1 MARSE
6 GRPPGC
12 KAAMLLA
19 CLACLSLGS
28 IARAESGVP
37 ARVIS
42 LELYDAIQPVTAQYV
57 KQSLARAD
65 RENAALVILSL
76 DTPGGLVQSTQEIVK
91 AITGSRVPVVVFVSG
106 SHAASAGFFITMAAD
121 VAVMAPGTR
130 FGAAH
135 PVGIFQ
141 AGDKQ
146 GEGAVLLQK
155 VENDLAAWIRTLAQN
170 RGRNV
175 SLAEEAVR
183 SSRAFTEQEALE
195 GHLIDFVLPTQAAI
209 LKQLDGKTIRR
220 FGGEELKLSLSE
232 IRVEPVRMSAR
243 DRFLSWIADP
253 EYVLFL
259 LILGVLGLYAEFTH
273 PGLIFPGV
281 LGALC
286 LLCFAAAVQ
295 ILPIN
300 YVGLLLVLLGV
311 ILFILELKVVSHGIL
326 TVGGIVSLLLGTLM
340 LFRREEA
347 RGLEVP
353 FWSAGGVALSAA
365 LLMAFLTQR
374 ILWAHR
380 QQVTTGLE
388 GLVGTLGEAL
398 SDLNPTGRV
407 FVHGETW
414 NATSTSPV
422 VSGKQVKVMRVQG
435 MMLEVEEFRTPADP
449 LSRRMA

>member
-1 MARSE
+1 
-6 GRPPGC
+6 
-12 KAAMLLA
+12 
-19 CLACLSLGS
+19 
-28 IARAESGVP
+28 
-37 ARVIS
+37 
-42 LELYDAIQPVTAQYV
+42 
-57 KQSLARAD
+57 
-65 RENAALVILSL
+65 
-76 DTPGGLVQSTQEIVK
+76 
-91 AITGSRVPVVVFVSG
+91 
-106 SHAASAGFFITMAAD
+106 
-121 VAVMAPGTR
+121 
-130 FGAAH
+130 
-135 PVGIFQ
+135 
-141 AGDKQ
+141 
-146 GEGAVLLQK
+146 

-259 LILGVLGLYAEFTH
+259 LILGVLGLHAEFTH

-286 LLCFAAAVQ
+286 PLCFAAAVQ

-374 ILWAHR
+374 IVWAHR

-414 NATSTSPV
+414 SATSTSPV

>member
-6 GRPPGC
+6 GCHPLWR
-12 KAAMLLA
+12 ARILLA
-19 CLACLSLGS
+19 FLIGLAGGS
-28 IARAESGVP
+28 IVRGEPGGTP
-37 ARVIS
+37 RVIT
-42 LELYDAIQPVTAQYV
+42 LELFEAIQPVTAQYV
-57 KQSLARAD
+57 KQALQQAD
-65 RENAALVILSL
+65 RANCALVILSL
-76 DTPGGLVQSTQEIVK
+76 DTPGGLVLSTQEIVK
-91 AITGSRVPVVVFVSG
+91 AITGSKVPVVVFVSG
-106 SHAASAGFFITMAAD
+106 SHAASAGFFITLAAD

-141 AGDKQ
+141 AGEKGGKAD
-146 GEGAVLLQK
+146 VLLQK
-155 VENDLAAWIRTLAQN
+155 AENDLAAWIRTLAQN

-183 SSRAFTEQEALE
+183 SSRAFTEQEALA
-195 GHLIDFVLPTQAAI
+195 GGLIDYILPSQAAI
-209 LKQLDGKTIRR
+209 LQQLDGRTIRR
-220 FGGEELKLSLSE
+220 FTGEKVRLGLAAA
-232 IRVEPVRMSAR
+232 RVERVRMSAR

-281 LGALC
+281 FGALC

-311 ILFILELKVVSHGIL
+311 ALFILELKVVSHGIL
-326 TVGGIVSLLLGTLM
+326 TVGGIAALMLGALM

-347 RGLEVP
+347 QGLEVP
-353 FWSAGGVALSAA
+353 LWSAGGLALAAA
-365 LLMAFLTQR
+365 LLMAFLTHR

-388 GLVGTLGEAL
+388 GLVGSLGEAL

-407 FVHGETW
+407 FVHGESW
-414 NATSTSPV
+414 SATSSSPV
-422 VSGKQVKVMRVQG
+422 ARGKQVKVTRVQG
-435 MMLEVEEFRTPADP
+435 MMLEVEELRTPAEP

>member
-1 MARSE
+1 LARPEGCHPSWKAAILLAFLVSSAGGSPARSE
-6 GRPPGC
+6 
-12 KAAMLLA
+12 
-19 CLACLSLGS
+19 
-28 IARAESGVP
+28 P
-37 ARVIS
+37 AGAPRVIS
-42 LELYDAIQPVTAQYV
+42 LELFDAIQPVTAQYL
-57 KQSLARAD
+57 KQAL
-65 RENAALVILSL
+65 REAERERAALVILSL

-91 AITGSRVPVVVFVSG
+91 AITGSTVPVVVFVSG
-106 SHAASAGFFITMAAD
+106 SHAASAGFFITLAAD

-135 PVGIFQ
+135 PVGIFR
-141 AGDKQ
+141 AGEQ
-146 GEGAVLLQK
+146 RGEAAVLLQK
-155 VENDLAAWIRTLAQN
+155 AENDLAAWIRTLAQN

-175 SLAEEAVR
+175 TLAEEAVR

-195 GHLIDFVLPTQAAI
+195 GGLIDYILPTQAEI
-209 LKQLDGKTIRR
+209 LKELEGKTIRR
-220 FGGEELKLSLSE
+220 FSGEEVQLRLAGA
-232 IRVEPVRMSAR
+232 RVERIRMSAR

-253 EYVLFL
+253 QYVLFL
-259 LILGVLGLYAEFTH
+259 LILGVLGVYAEFTH

-281 LGALC
+281 FGALC

-311 ILFILELKVVSHGIL
+311 TLFILELKVVSHGIL
-326 TVGGIVSLLLGTLM
+326 TVGGIAALVLGTLM

-347 RGLEVP
+347 QGLEVP
-353 FWSAGGVALSAA
+353 LWSAGGLALSAA
-365 LLMAFLTQR
+365 LLMAFLTHR

-380 QQVTTGLE
+380 QPVTTGSE
-388 GLVGTLGEAL
+388 GMLGALGEAL

-414 NATSTSPV
+414 NATSLSPV
-422 VSGKQVKVMRVQG
+422 VTGKQVKVMRVQG

-449 LSRRMA
+449 PSRRTA